1 MSENRLTALVRAGQS
16 IWYDQME
23 RRLVTQGRLAKM
35 IEEDSLGGLT
45 SNPTI
50 FEKAIGGSADY
61 DGQLRGLAAAGK
73 PAAEIY
79 EAIVVEDIR
88 AAADV
93 FRPVWEATGGKDGY
107 VSLEVSPRAAYDADE
122 TAREAKHYVELV
134 GRPNL
139 MVKIPATEEG
149 LSAIEETIASG
160 INVNVTLIFSREVYA
175 KVIEAYLRGLER
187 RAAAG
192 LPLSGIASVASFFVS
207 RIDTKIDALL
217 SKKIESGGDLGELE
231 PLLGKAAIANAKLAY
246 QLFLEIFSSDR
257 FMRLAEKGAAVQRPL
272 WASTSTKNPS
282 YRDVIYVEEL
292 IGPDTVNTLPPATFD
307 AFRDHGEVRPSLE
320 ENVGD
325 ARATLER
332 LAAAGISFD
341 DVTTQL
347 TREGV
352 ESFAASFE
360 SLLETIE
367 SRRAEALQTDEAV
380 R

>member
-23 RRLVTQGRLAKM
+23 RRLVTQGLLGKM

-61 DGQLRGLAAAGK
+61 DGQLRELAAAGK

-107 VSLEVSPRAAYDADE
+107 VSLEVSPRAAFDADE
-122 TAREAKHYVELV
+122 TAREAKHYFELV

-187 RAAAG
+187 RAAEG

-217 SKKIESGGDLGELE
+217 SKKIESGGDRGELE

-246 QLFLEIFSSDR
+246 QLFLEIFSSER
-257 FMRLAEKGAAVQRPL
+257 FRRLAEKGAAVQRPL

-367 SRRAEALQTDEAV
+367 SRRAEALQTNEAV

>member
-23 RRLVTQGRLAKM
+23 RRLVTQGLLGKM
-35 IEEDSLGGLT
+35 IEGDSLGGLT

-61 DGQLRGLAAAGK
+61 DGQLRELAAAGK

-107 VSLEVSPRAAYDADE
+107 VSLEVSPRAAFDADE
-122 TAREAKHYVELV
+122 TAREAKHYFELV

-187 RAAAG
+187 RAAEG

-217 SKKIESGGDLGELE
+217 SKKIESGGDRGELE

-246 QLFLEIFSSDR
+246 QLFLEIFSSER
-257 FMRLAEKGAAVQRPL
+257 FRRLAEKGAAVQRPL

-367 SRRAEALQTDEAV
+367 SRRAEALQTNEAV